1 MKKNIKKTQQ
11 REITLDGLMTFG
23 KLGTG
28 LRTADFECCEDD
40 VQMEAFVG
48 RFKVQGMRDGNVY
61 MEELPKRI
69 RNRKPL
75 NRQTNSTLSL
85 GRDGY
90 YYVRFRLPENE
101 VTALPRLLV
110 NESSAIAQ
118 WVLREVLG
126 KV

>member
-1 MKKNIKKTQQ
+1 MNKTQQ
-11 REITLDGLMTFG
+11 REVPLDGLMTFG
-23 KLGTG
+23 KLKNN
-28 LRTADFECCEDD
+28 LRTADFECCED
-40 VQMEAFVG
+40 VEMEAFVG

-90 YYVRFRLPENE
+90 YYVRFRLPESE

-110 NESSAIAQ
+110 NEASAIAQ
-118 WVLREVLG
+118 WVLREVLN

>member
-1 MKKNIKKTQQ
+1 MKKNNKKTIK
-11 REITLDGLMTFG
+11 RPVTLDGLMTFG
-23 KLGTG
+23 KLKNN
-28 LRTADFECCEDD
+28 LRTADFECCED
-40 VQMEAFVG
+40 VEMEAFVG

-90 YYVRFRLPENE
+90 YYVRFRLPESE

-110 NESSAIAQ
+110 NEASAIAQ
-118 WVLREVLG
+118 WVLREVLN

>member
-1 MKKNIKKTQQ
+1 MNKTQQ
-11 REITLDGLMTFG
+11 REVTLDGLLTFG

-28 LRTADFECCEDD
+28 LRTADFECCED
-40 VQMEAFVG
+40 VEMEAFVG

-90 YYVRFRLPENE
+90 YYVRFRLPESE

-110 NESSAIAQ
+110 NEASAIAQ
-118 WVLREVLG
+118 WVLREVLN